1 MGDPSSF
8 RQSVRERTMQNPTL
22 LVLLVCIIGVCTAQ
36 GPGDINLGPSDHVC
50 SGLSGAESD
59 PDACNQYFICYTHPT
74 TKWQCRGN
82 LLFDEYYMGCNYPEY
97 TSCGNR
103 PKPTSSVTPTTTASP
118 TTPLTPFKCPSPSG
132 TFPVSPSQKCS
143 QTYYLCVED
152 VPYQQ
157 ACPGNTVFNINT
169 CMSADAAGCSVPTTT
184 PSQSFT
190 CPSPDGFYPYPDT
203 CTKFYQCIGGK
214 PFIYSCPSSLY
225 FNPAIRAC
233 DWPANVPSCTKLDFF
248 QNVISN
254 EIETIESQKF
264 ICPKPDGHY
273 VDPTNCNH
281 YFICIDGVPVS
292 NICPEGLYYDEVN
305 NLCNY
310 PELVNC
316 DATPTTQA
324 TK

>member
-1 MGDPSSF
+1 MG
-8 RQSVRERTMQNPTL
+8 VRERTMQNPTL

-190 CPSPDGFYPYPDT
+190 CPSPDGFYPFRYLHQVLPMYRWKT
-203 CTKFYQCIGGK
+203 LHLFLPIVSLLQ
-214 PFIYSCPSSLY
+214 SCHQSVRLARKRS
-225 FNPAIRAC
+225 
-233 DWPANVPSCTKLDFF
+233 SCTKLDFF

-254 EIETIESQKF
+254 EIETIE
-264 ICPKPDGHY
+264 
-273 VDPTNCNH
+273 
-281 YFICIDGVPVS
+281 
-292 NICPEGLYYDEVN
+292 
-305 NLCNY
+305 
-310 PELVNC
+310 
-316 DATPTTQA
+316 
-324 TK
+324 